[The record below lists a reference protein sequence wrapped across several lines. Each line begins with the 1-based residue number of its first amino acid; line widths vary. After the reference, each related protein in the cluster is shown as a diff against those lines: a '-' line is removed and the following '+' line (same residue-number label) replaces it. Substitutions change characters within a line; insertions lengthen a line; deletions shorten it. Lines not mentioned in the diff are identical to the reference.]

1 MKKSMI
7 LMVLA
12 LSLTLCSCGK
22 EAQEPVDADEAISNQ
37 DSGQEKEQNQE
48 EEPVSQENDQEE
60 ADTENTMALQE
71 QIMEAYQQIVQAEQ
85 IKIDRAH
92 KAGKE
97 AYGHYVFGDINQD
110 GIPELMVMTGSC
122 AADESWKC
130 YSHNGK
136 SVYQTG
142 NFPGGHMNLCSGQEG
157 IYSFYAQMGYV
168 EISKLIWE
176 GGKGDI
182 TTETVYTNDTND
194 FVDEDYDALLQTFE
208 LEQLE
213 ITEISG
219 TGSSGTGEQ
228 ENPEVPES
236 ESMAEEVLPV
246 VEGSYWE
253 GDKSPTG
260 ALYYIEISN
269 GTSEGFD
276 FEIFGRDNMDDA
288 FTTVFKHHTAVYN
301 SANSAVY
308 DGQNYT
314 LTFRWT
320 EQGYLSVDGFTE
332 RIPAADILYNNDYLG
347 VS

>member
-1 MKKSMI
+1 MKKSII
-7 LMVLA
+7 LMTLA

-22 EAQEPVDADEAISNQ
+22 EVQEPLDVDETISHQ
-37 DSGQEKEQNQE
+37 DSGQEKE

-60 ADTENTMALQE
+60 ADAENTMASQQ

-130 YSHNGK
+130 YSYNGK
-136 SVYQTG
+136 SVYQVG

-168 EISKLIWE
+168 EIVKLIWE

-208 LEQLE
+208 LEQLKM
-213 ITEISG
+213 TEFSSQE
-219 TGSSGTGEQ
+219 SSGTDEQ
-228 ENPEVPES
+228 ENPEIPES
-236 ESMAEEVLPV
+236 ESMAEYEVLPV

-260 ALYYIEISN
+260 ALYYIKISN

-276 FEIFGRDNMDDA
+276 FEIFGRDNMDDS
-288 FTTVFKHHTAVYN
+288 FITVFKYHTAVYT
-301 SANSAVY
+301 SSNSAVY
-308 DGQNYT
+308 NGQNYT

-332 RIPAADILYNNDYLG
+332 RIPADDVLYNNDYLG